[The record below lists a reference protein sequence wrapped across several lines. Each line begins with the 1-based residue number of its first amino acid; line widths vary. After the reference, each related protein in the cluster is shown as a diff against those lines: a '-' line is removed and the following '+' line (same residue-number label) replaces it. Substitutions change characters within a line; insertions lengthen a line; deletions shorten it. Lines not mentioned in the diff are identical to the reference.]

1 MKPTDKKLQP
11 IRLLQKAK
19 DLQTREILNK
29 LPKAGEFKVRAA
41 HQDNKGEDIARIEKK
56 SEQFTAVVTKQ
67 SICESLLSSLELKQP
82 RATLRPLLT
91 SSTSRTTGRR

>member
-19 DLQTREILNK
+19 DLQTRDNLNR
-29 LPKAGEFKVRAA
+29 LPKAGDFKVEET
-41 HQDNKGEDIARIEKK
+41 HQDHKGEDNARIEKK

-67 SICESLLSSLELKQP
+67 SICESLLSNLGLNQHRVTP
-82 RATLRPLLT
+82 RPSQT
-91 SSTSRTTGRR
+91 SST